1 MASNPSFPN
10 VTYAGE
16 HYAETFGPAVI
27 DPAGLI
33 DLGLA
38 TPIDNA
44 KFKGTVNEMD
54 DTVVF
59 QNPNP
64 IFTDQNTQA
73 TMPEINLEA
82 TPYEVHKLIRWDDVR
97 KSWFSGQ
104 LGAGSLND
112 YNASQLTDQFIQKVY
127 IPKVKLANANL
138 LLRGK
143 SGLPAAIGSY
153 TFSAGYTGLYAR
165 IEAATGTNKI
175 AATIGQIAVSAV
187 ANGTTTTVTV
197 ANGAAA
203 DVEIGNVVS
212 IRGAAGTGWTSMN
225 GDHVVLD
232 KTATSVVIAFDSDAL
247 TNGNYTASSAAIQFI
262 NRNNII
268 GVMAQVLSRVPIAV
282 QRDPSVKIVL
292 PSNLALEW
300 QFANAAVQQNG
311 GGYFLT
317 SYQMQFID
325 KAVVI
330 LDQAP
335 DNTIG
340 IWTPNRVF
348 NIFDL
353 ESDTSNASLIWMGD
367 TTNDHVYR
375 LRFGIKSG
383 VNITTAFQNE
393 ITLYRPFKA

>member
-1 MASNPSFPN
+1 
-10 VTYAGE
+10 
-16 HYAETFGPAVI
+16 
-27 DPAGLI
+27 
-33 DLGLA
+33 
-38 TPIDNA
+38 
-44 KFKGTVNEMD
+44 MD

-64 IFTDQNTQA
+64 LFTDQNTQA
-73 TMPEINLEA
+73 TVPEVNLEA

-127 IPKVKLANANL
+127 MPKVKLANANL

-143 SGLPAAIGSY
+143 AGLAASIGTY
-153 TFSAGYTGLYAR
+153 TFSASYTGLYGR
-165 IEAATGTNKI
+165 IEAAASTNKI
-175 AATIGQIAVSAV
+175 AATIGQIAVTAV
-187 ANGTTTTVTV
+187 VKGVTTALTV
-197 ANGAAA
+197 ASGAAA
-203 DVEIGNVVS
+203 DIEVGNIVS
-212 IRGAAGTGWTSMN
+212 IRGAAGTGWTALN

-232 KTATSVVIAFDSDAL
+232 KTATSVVIAFNSDAL
-247 TNGNYTASSAAIQFI
+247 TNANYTASSAAIQFI
-262 NRNNII
+262 NKSNII
-268 GVMAQVLSRVPIAV
+268 AVMAQVLSRVPIAV
-282 QRDPSVKIVL
+282 QRDPSVKIVI
-292 PSNLALEW
+292 PSHLALEW
-300 QFANAAVQQNG
+300 QFANAGVQQNG

-325 KAVVI
+325 KSVVV

-393 ITLYRPFKA
+393 VTLYRPFKA